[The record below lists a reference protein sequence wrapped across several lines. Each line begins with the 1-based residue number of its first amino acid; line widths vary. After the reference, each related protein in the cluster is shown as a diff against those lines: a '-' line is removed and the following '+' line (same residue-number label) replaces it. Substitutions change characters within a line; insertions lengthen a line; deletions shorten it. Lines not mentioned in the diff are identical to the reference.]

1 MYILAYRI
9 HPSEKYL
16 TLAIKPNAPINVMPD
31 PREGGQTQGHLM
43 FSIFLCQYIVP
54 TMGPITWS
62 IFNPGVELSPVNR
75 VEIFCDYMDDFN
87 PGVETLYYTFSAS
100 IRGSKKT
107 LYFVFL

>member
-1 MYILAYRI
+1 MRI
-9 HPSEKYL
+9 EALHLNGL
-16 TLAIKPNAPINVMPD
+16 TKK
-31 PREGGQTQGHLM
+31 
-43 FSIFLCQYIVP
+43 SK
-54 TMGPITWS
+54 GPITWS

-100 IRGSKKT
+100 IRRSKKS